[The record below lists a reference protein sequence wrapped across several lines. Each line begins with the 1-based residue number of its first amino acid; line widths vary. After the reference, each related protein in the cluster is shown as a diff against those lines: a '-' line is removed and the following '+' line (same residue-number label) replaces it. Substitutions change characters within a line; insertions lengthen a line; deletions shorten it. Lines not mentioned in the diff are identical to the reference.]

1 MSADRTFHVVEAIVD
16 GDEAGATVRRRWS
29 DDFKERAVAATLEPG
44 ANVSAIARQM
54 GVSPSQLFN
63 WRRQALARETVTAS
77 SPDGGGVIAAV
88 PRPVPVVEISMCGA
102 VIRVV
107 ADVVEA
113 DLRRVLRAVRQS

>member
-1 MSADRTFHVVEAIVD
+1 MSADRTFHVVEAIID

-44 ANVSAIARQM
+44 VNVSAVARQM

-63 WRRQALARETVTAS
+63 WRRQALAKGAMAPS
-77 SPDGGGVIAAV
+77 SPREVEVVAAA
-88 PRPVPVVEISMCGA
+88 PRPVPIVEISMCGA
-102 VIRVV
+102 VIRVA
-107 ADVVEA
+107 ADVVET

>member
-29 DDFKERAVAATLEPG
+29 DDFKERAVTAALEPG
-44 ANVSAIARQM
+44 VNVSAVARQM
-54 GVSPSQLFN
+54 GVSPSQLFG
-63 WRRQALARETVTAS
+63 WRRQALAKGPVATS
-77 SPDGGGVIAAV
+77 LPDGVEVVAAV
-88 PRPVPVVEISMCGA
+88 PRPVPIVEISMCGA
-102 VIRVV
+102 VIRVA

>member
-1 MSADRTFHVVEAIVD
+1 MSADRTFHVVEAIVE

-44 ANVSAIARQM
+44 VNVSAVARQM

-63 WRRQALARETVTAS
+63 WRRQALARGTVATS
-77 SPDGGGVIAAV
+77 SPDEGGVIAAV
-88 PRPVPVVEISMCGA
+88 PRPVPVVEISLCGA
-102 VIRVV
+102 MIRVA